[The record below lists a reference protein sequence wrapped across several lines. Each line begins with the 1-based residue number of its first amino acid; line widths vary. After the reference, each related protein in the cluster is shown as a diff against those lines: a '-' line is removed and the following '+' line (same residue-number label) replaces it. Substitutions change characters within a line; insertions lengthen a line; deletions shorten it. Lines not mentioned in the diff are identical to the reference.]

1 MIVNSLST
9 RHRETKNYLKPHKAW
24 EPRRYPHRSH
34 RSHLRKDHDIR
45 GRLSSS
51 LRLLSDSTPFPIQHV
66 HPVYYWAFAWSDAYW
81 NQAKALSSGGGQPQ
95 FNANALKQV
104 KIPLPSLETQ
114 HSIVAEIEAE
124 QVGVEVCRELVER
137 FEGKI
142 RKTIGRVWDENGTS

>member
-1 MIVNSLST
+1 MIFEEDYPAVFAS
-9 RHRETKNYLKPHKAW
+9 YLI
-24 EPRRYPHRSH
+24 R
-34 RSHLRKDHDIR
+34 LR
-45 GRLSSS
+45 
-51 LRLLSDSTPFPIQHV
+51 FPLQRV
-66 HPVYYWAFAWSDAYW
+66 HPIYYWAFAQSDAFW
-81 NQAKALSSGGGQPQ
+81 NQAKALASGGGQPQ

-142 RKTIGRVWDENGTS
+142 RKTIGRVWGEDEIKSCELTKI